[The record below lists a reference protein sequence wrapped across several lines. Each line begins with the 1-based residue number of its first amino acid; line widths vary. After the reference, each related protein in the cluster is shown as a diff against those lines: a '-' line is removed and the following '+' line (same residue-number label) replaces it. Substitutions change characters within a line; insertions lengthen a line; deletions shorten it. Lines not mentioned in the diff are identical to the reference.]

1 MLNFAL
7 EGIVIRDQ
15 QELVE
20 SSSFL
25 SLKDGVCK
33 FVAAVCVHAI
43 GGLIE
48 NTESEPAEFLYHG
61 QRHREGELGLFAT

>member
-33 FVAAVCVHAI
+33 FVAAVW
-43 GGLIE
+43 
-48 NTESEPAEFLYHG
+48 
-61 QRHREGELGLFAT
+61 